1 MRKVAKN
8 LAKSLSPARGS
19 TVDKPRAKRR
29 SLPEASDIHM
39 LNFAARK
46 VPLVFKQNKR
56 AQRIIL
62 RLDHGNSSIIVV
74 LPKRTSRDEGKRFA
88 LSNKDWI
95 EQHLDQL
102 HEPVPFLHNNVIPIL
117 GTPHRISHKPNAR
130 GVVWCESQ
138 EIHVAGHEE
147 HVPRRVQDW
156 LKLEAKR
163 EIEMRAFQK
172 AEIVGKKIKKIT
184 IRDTKSRWG
193 SCTSEGELAFSWR
206 LIFAPKH
213 VMDYVIAHEVAHLR
227 EMNHGPKFWKLC
239 GEICRQMDA
248 ARLWLEDHGTDLYRY
263 GRF

>member
-1 MRKVAKN
+1 MRKVE
-8 LAKSLSPARGS
+8 KSLGKTARGGNVS
-19 TVDKPRAKRR
+19 AVAKTREKRR
-29 SLPEASDIHM
+29 RMSEASDIQM
-39 LNFAARK
+39 ISFASRK

-88 LSNKDWI
+88 LSNRDWI

-102 HEPVPFLHNNVIPIL
+102 HEPVPFIHGAVVPIL
-117 GTPHRISHKPNAR
+117 GAPHRIRHKPNAR
-130 GVVWCESQ
+130 GVVWCEAD

-156 LKLEAKR
+156 LKVEARR
-163 EIEMRAFQK
+163 EIEARVLLK
-172 AEIVGKKIKKIT
+172 AEQIGRKVAKIT

-193 SCTSEGELAFSWR
+193 SCTSAGELAFSWR
-206 LIFAPKH
+206 LIFAPKY

-227 EMNHGPKFWKLC
+227 EMNHGPRFWKLC
-239 GEICRQMDA
+239 AEICRSVDP
-248 ARLWLEDHGTDLYRY
+248 ARTWLENHGTLLYRY
-263 GRF
+263 GR

>member
-29 SLPEASDIHM
+29 SMPEASDIHM
-39 LNFAARK
+39 LNFSTRK

-95 EQHLDQL
+95 AQHLDQL
-102 HEPVPFLHNNVIPIL
+102 HEPVPFLHNNIIPIL

-130 GVVWCESQ
+130 GVVWCESE

-147 HVPRRVQDW
+147 HVSRRVQDW
-156 LKLEAKR
+156 LKVEAKR
-163 EIEMRAFQK
+163 EIEARAYAK
-172 AEIVGKKIKKIT
+172 AEAIGKKIKKIT

-239 GEICRQMDA
+239 GEICRQMDS
-248 ARLWLEDHGTDLYRY
+248 ARLWLENHGTDLYRY